1 MIHAQHNGTAP
12 FWYTDVRCAL
22 LRSLCIDRWLVTFLS
37 VGLPRCLFVNR
48 TWLAFAVWTVDTPFV
63 PLCVS
68 LSADRRRS
76 RTHASYVACT
86 RARAMNSV
94 HPFIARRRRTGPE
107 NDILRSPTWMISKY
121 LMMIIIILIIII
133 IIILKLIQCSNN
145 NNNNKCFYFGP

>member
-1 MIHAQHNGTAP
+1 M
-12 FWYTDVRCAL
+12 
-22 LRSLCIDRWLVTFLS
+22 
-37 VGLPRCLFVNR
+37 
-48 TWLAFAVWTVDTPFV
+48 

-107 NDILRSPTWMISKY
+107 NDILRSPSLAASTWMISKY

-133 IIILKLIQCSNN
+133 IIIIKLIQCSNN